1 MGGGEGEHS
10 HENRL
15 DGVFDVAKGSPAQ
28 QFPEAPLGQLC
39 RVLFLLLWCLER
51 GGGPAVETHSPWVKK
66 DGMHSLRVSFVQA
79 FCASLMQTDPGGQAG
94 T

>member
-28 QFPEAPLGQLC
+28 QFPEAPLG
-39 RVLFLLLWCLER
+39 
-51 GGGPAVETHSPWVKK
+51 
-66 DGMHSLRVSFVQA
+66 
-79 FCASLMQTDPGGQAG
+79 
-94 T
+94 